1 MKENTNEKSLVK
13 VNENSI
19 FYKIKQF
26 FKNLFHK
33 KEVVNTYL
41 ETENINNDRADDDRR
56 NKFIDEIKKVDDEE
70 TLLSKLQKKYRSG
83 EIKEEEM
90 TEEQIKSLCALY
102 DKQIAKL
109 RKSNKLRKQK
119 ILEYRK
125 NIQTDF

>member
-33 KEVVNTYL
+33 KEVANTYI
-41 ETENINNDRADDDRR
+41 ETENINSDRADEDRR

-70 TLLSKLQKKYRSG
+70 TLLLKLQKKYRSG

-109 RKSNKLRKQK
+109 KKSNKLRKQK

-125 NIQTDF
+125 NM

>member
-13 VNENSI
+13 VNENGI

-33 KEVVNTYL
+33 KEVVNTY
-41 ETENINNDRADDDRR
+41 I
-56 NKFIDEIKKVDDEE
+56 DEE
-70 TLLSKLQKKYRSG
+70 TLLLMLQKKYRSG

-90 TEEQIKSLCALY
+90 TDEQIKSLCALY

-109 RKSNKLRKQK
+109 KKSNKLRKQK
-119 ILEYRK
+119 ILKYR
-125 NIQTDF
+125 NNMQTDF